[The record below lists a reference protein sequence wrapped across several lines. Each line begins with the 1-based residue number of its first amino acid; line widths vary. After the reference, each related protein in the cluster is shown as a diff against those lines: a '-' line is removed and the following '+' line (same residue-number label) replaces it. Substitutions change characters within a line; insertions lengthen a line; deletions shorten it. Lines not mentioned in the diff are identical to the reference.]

1 MSSLRDHINPTQTT
15 PNNFSSNI
23 LFTNG
28 LYRGP
33 SRSRTPNIHPEQ
45 SNTSQTSNALETD
58 PVTED
63 GPKTTLFKSLYTQ
76 SEVRLN
82 ALFNGQFGSP
92 KGENGGPGPQEW
104 QGKQVVEQGQGH
116 IRASTKNT
124 GRIIDED
131 DYDDSDDEDQERTAN
146 ISPLKSKSTGLATVP
161 RVSSPQKISGIPPSP
176 ALSGVLG
183 LTNGKTSDD
192 ARKKLEEDK
201 KATEDAAKR
210 DFQTLFYPI
219 DNDRDAM
226 IEQQKLEESDRQV
239 DVEMSGQGAT
249 TTTAVIEGT
258 LSQANLGASS
268 LVLKHLIARIDAK
281 RDQVQASDQELRNL
295 MIEVKKNRSKWYS
308 EDKVGQEELYE
319 AAEKVLSEVKAITE
333 HSQPFLQ
340 RVNKRDAPD
349 YYNSGY
355 SLRNHKFVN

>member
-15 PNNFSSNI
+15 PHNYSGNN
-23 LFTNG
+23 LFANG
-28 LYRGP
+28 FHRGP
-33 SRSRTPNIHPEQ
+33 SRSRTPNNHPEQ
-45 SNTSQTSNALETD
+45 SNASQMGNAPEAD
-58 PVTED
+58 AVAED
-63 GPKTTLFKSLYTQ
+63 DLKTALFKTLYAQ
-76 SEVRLN
+76 SEVRLS
-82 ALFNGQFGSP
+82 ALFNGQLADLEDEIGRPGSQEVHRNQI
-92 KGENGGPGPQEW
+92 GEE
-104 QGKQVVEQGQGH
+104 EHGQLKAPSK
-116 IRASTKNT
+116 RAART
-124 GRIIDED
+124 IDED
-131 DYDDSDDEDQERTAN
+131 DYDDSEDEEEGFTVS
-146 ISPLKSKSTGLATVP
+146 ISPLKSKSTGTSTVP
-161 RVSSPQKISGIPPSP
+161 RVSSPQKTPGIPPSP
-176 ALSGVLG
+176 ALSGVQG
-183 LTNGKTSDD
+183 STTGKTSDD
-192 ARKKLEEDK
+192 VRKKLEEDK
-201 KATEDAAKR
+201 KAIEDAAKR

-226 IEQQKLEESDRQV
+226 VEQQKLEESDRQV
-239 DVEMSGQGAT
+239 DVEMSGQGTAT
-249 TTTAVIEGT
+249 TTAAVEGT

-349 YYNSGY
+349 YYNSG
-355 SLRNHKFVN
+355 